1 LKIFIEG
8 YVVGLGMIVFIG
20 PVFFLLLS
28 ISLHRGTNAGVA
40 TAFGIVISD
49 LICVCLCYFGVTNF
63 LNDTNAK
70 MAILVIGG
78 ILLIILGLKYLFHSG
93 KFEDKRE
100 VPKGYHYLSCFTK
113 GFLVNFVNPFVFFV
127 WIGVVTFQR
136 NMGDT
141 LYNSLL
147 FFSGALAGILSTD
160 LLKVFTARQIKSI
173 LSQNVLR
180 NLYRVSGL
188 ILIGF
193 GIRMLLLV

>member
-1 LKIFIEG
+1 MPFFEG
-8 YVVGLGMIVFIG
+8 YIVGLGMIVFIG

-28 ISLHRGTNAGVA
+28 ISLHRGTKAGVA

-49 LICVCLCYFGVTNF
+49 IICVCLCFFGVTNF
-63 LNDTNAK
+63 LNDSNAK
-70 MAILVIGG
+70 MAILLIGG
-78 ILLIILGLKYLFHSG
+78 ILLIILGLTYLFHPG
-93 KFEDKRE
+93 KFEDKTE
-100 VPKGYHYLSCFTK
+100 ELMGYHYLSCFTK

-136 NMGDT
+136 NMGDI
-141 LYNSLL
+141 LYNPLF

-160 LLKVFTARQIKSI
+160 LLKVFMARQIRSI
-173 LSQNVLR
+173 LREKVLQ
-180 NLYRVSGL
+180 NLYRASGL